1 VIKRSHIQTVSLITF
16 KTKVSCLQS
25 RTMFRQQNSQGV
37 KLWLEGGRNSP
48 VNCFKSC
55 PTLFSTCS
63 TIGNYQ
69 NQVMSQQMS
78 RCTCRTYQTCV
89 VDIKLV
95 PHVHNLN
102 HEQINCFPRLPDA
115 QNMEDKISCYI
126 FTRLRNKFQYRNA
139 HSPH

>member
-55 PTLFSTCS
+55 PNLFSTC
-63 TIGNYQ
+63 TTLGNYQ

-89 VDIKLV
+89 VDVKLV

-102 HEQINCFPRLPDA
+102 HEQINCFL
-115 QNMEDKISCYI
+115 MHKIWKTKFHVYI